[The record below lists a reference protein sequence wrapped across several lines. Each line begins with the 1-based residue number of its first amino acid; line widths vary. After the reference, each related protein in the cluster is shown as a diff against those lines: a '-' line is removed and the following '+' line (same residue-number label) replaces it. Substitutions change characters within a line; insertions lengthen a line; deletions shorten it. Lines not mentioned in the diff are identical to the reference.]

1 MEKTMAKVID
11 GSRIAQ
17 DVRAEVK
24 AQALELKEKTGIV
37 PGLAVILLGED
48 AASKIYVG
56 RKEKAATEAGFLSR
70 AGL

>member
-24 AQALELKEKTGIV
+24 AQALELKENRGVI
-37 PGLAVILLGED
+37 PGLAVILVGED
-48 AASKIYVG
+48 AASKTYVG
-56 RKEKAATEAGFLSR
+56 SKE
-70 AGL
+70 